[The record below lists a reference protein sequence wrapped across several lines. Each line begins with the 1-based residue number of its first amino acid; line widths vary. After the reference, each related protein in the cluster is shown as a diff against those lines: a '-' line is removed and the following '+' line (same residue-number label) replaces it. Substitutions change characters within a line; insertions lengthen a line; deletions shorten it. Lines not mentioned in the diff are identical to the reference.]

1 MFKLDLKKAKESE
14 NKLPTSVRSSKKQE
28 ISRETSTS
36 ASLTKLKALT
46 VWITAKCGNFF
57 KKMGIPDHLTCF
69 LKNLYAALEATV
81 RTGHGKMDWLH
92 IRKGVLQGYIW

>member
-28 ISRETSTS
+28 SSRKNIYFCVIDY
-36 ASLTKLKALT
+36 AKAFDYMDHNKMWKILKE
-46 VWITAKCGNFF
+46 
-57 KKMGIPDHLTCF
+57 MGIPDHLICF

-92 IRKGVLQGYIW
+92 IGKGVLQGYIW